1 MKKILGF
8 AILFFSVNLTA
19 QTQNNTEEPTKES
32 KTWEL
37 SPKKVSISGIVLT
50 PTAYRS
56 NGINEIGPSLDFN
69 AAYYIGRLYGKNT
82 FDWTRDKKNYL
93 DRIGIWYFETDGKLL
108 IQRETKTIP
117 SFSSGFKGIFTFR
130 DSPQPTLNTPGT
142 SFKVNNKNT
151 NTYASIYFVLSKHI
165 SKKFVINGGY
175 SDGDFS
181 KFIYQTSE
189 FLSED
194 AIKTTTGK
202 TPYISKS
209 ALFAGMI
216 YMAKE
221 KMPLGFE
228 IIIPQ
233 GSTLSPKLINLQLG
247 SLLKLNFQISY
258 LTYKGGYEY
267 LGTFNFRYSFFPRVK
282 K

>member
-216 YMAKE
+216 YIAKE

-233 GSTLSPKLINLQLG
+233 GSALSPKLINLQLG